1 MISHFHDFHFMY
13 PDWLWLLLVI
23 PLVLWR
29 ILRQQG
35 KGDWSGIVD
44 EQLAPFVLSGNE
56 QPHRLRMALII
67 GLLSLLAIL
76 AISGPAWEKKQLPAF
91 RSQQSVVVALDL
103 SASMYARDMSPNR
116 LDAARFKLLDLL
128 NSRKDGQTGL
138 VVFAGDAFVVSPLTD
153 DTDTIAAQVK
163 NLSPE
168 IMPAQGSYLSAAIH
182 KAEEILDQAAQGNG
196 HILLISDGVSDAAQA
211 QQAAKAA
218 YAKGYTV
225 SVLTV
230 GTEAGAPIPLSN
242 SGFLTDS
249 SGKTVVPQLDSKAL
263 GAIANAGQGIMV
275 KHRIDDLDL
284 KQLNTLWAASL
295 QDAEL
300 LAGNDRKLDA
310 WFNQGIWLVLLLI
323 PVAMLF
329 FRRGWLAVWLLVFV
343 LPQPQQVQASMWDD
357 LWQTPDQQGQQ
368 ALQNGDAAAA
378 VNLFKNQDWKAAA
391 AYRAKDYAQAETFY
405 AGSKTQEGL
414 YNYGNALARQGK
426 LDQAIA
432 AYDELLKQNPD
443 HEDALHNKNVVEAQK
458 QQQEQEQNQNSQD
471 NQDGEQNN
479 QNNDQQDGNNQQ
491 QNQPGASDDPASQ
504 QESESPPETPAEQDE
519 SEKSDQSADEAEEE
533 PSEQEQGSNP
543 EQTMDAE
550 TKEQEQAMEQWL
562 RRIPDDPAGLWR
574 RKFQYQYRQRSPRAG
589 QGEAW

>member
-1 MISHFHDFHFMY
+1 MMSDFHDFHFMY

-44 EQLAPFVLSGNE
+44 DQLAPFVLSGNE
-56 QPHRLRMALII
+56 QPHRLRTALII

-76 AISGPAWEKKQLPAF
+76 ALSGPAWEKKQLPAF
-91 RSQQSVVVALDL
+91 RSQQAVVVALDL
-103 SASMYARDMSPNR
+103 SASMYVRDMSPNR

-168 IMPAQGSYLSAAIH
+168 IMPAQGSYLSAAIT
-182 KAEEILDQAAQGNG
+182 KSVEILDQAAQGNG
-196 HILLISDGVSDAAQA
+196 HILLISDGASDAAQA
-211 QQAAKAA
+211 QQAAEVA
-218 YAKGYTV
+218 YSKGYTV

-230 GTEAGAPIPLSN
+230 GTEAGAPVPLSN
-242 SGFLTDS
+242 GGFLSDS
-249 SGKTVVPQLDSKAL
+249 NGTTVIPQLDSKTL
-263 GAIANAGQGIMV
+263 GSIANAGQGMIV
-275 KHRIDDLDL
+275 GHRIDDLDL
-284 KQLNTLWAASL
+284 KQLNTLWASSL
-295 QDAEL
+295 QDAAL
-300 LAGNDRKLDA
+300 LAGDDRKLDA

-343 LPQPQQVQASMWDD
+343 LPQPQQVEAAMWDD

-368 ALQNGDAAAA
+368 ALQAGDAETAAG
-378 VNLFKNQDWKAAA
+378 LFKNEDWKAAA
-391 AYRAKDYAQAETFY
+391 AYRAKDYAQAEKFY

-443 HEDALHNKNVVEAQK
+443 HKDALHNKNVVESQK
-458 QQQEQEQNQNSQD
+458 QQQEQNQDAQD
-471 NQDGEQNN
+471 NQNGEQNN
-479 QNNDQQDGNNQQ
+479 QNNDQQDGDNQQ
-491 QNQPGASDDPASQ
+491 QNQSGESDDPASQ
-504 QESESPPETPAEQDE
+504 QASESPPENPAEQ
-519 SEKSDQSADEAEEE
+519 SEPEASDQSADEAEQE

-543 EQTMDAE
+543 EQAMDAE

-574 RKFQYQYRQRSPRAG
+574 RKFQYQY
-589 QGEAW
+589 